1 MRIKIIKEKISLDEI
16 KKLAQE
22 SFGDMV
28 KIVVDGERKIMAA
41 GGEMHADCEDILLKD
56 GSKPENLWGANLY
69 PDSSGDDFIEYQSL
83 INIRPKAGNRSMEI
97 EDEEVRD
104 SVKKVIDSLVE

>member
-1 MRIKIIKEKISLDEI
+1 MEIEIIKEKVPLNHIRE
-16 KKLAQE
+16 LARAT
-22 SFGDMV
+22 FGDMV
-28 KIVVDGERKIMAA
+28 KIVVDVGQKIMAA
-41 GGEMHADCEDILLKD
+41 GGEMHADCEEILLKD